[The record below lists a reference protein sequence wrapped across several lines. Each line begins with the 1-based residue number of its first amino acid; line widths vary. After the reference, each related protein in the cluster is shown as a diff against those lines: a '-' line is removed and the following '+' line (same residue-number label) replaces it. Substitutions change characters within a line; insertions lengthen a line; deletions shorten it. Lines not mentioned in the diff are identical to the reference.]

1 MVELNK
7 KYHIGVKKFGFVNWI
22 GFKSLWLKE
31 CNRFMVV
38 WQQTL
43 LSPLVSSLLFL
54 SVLSLA
60 LGNNRG
66 DVLGY
71 SFISFLAPGLIA
83 MSILGQSFS
92 HSVSSLM
99 IGKIQGNIV
108 DMLYAPL
115 SALEVSMSILGQS
128 FSHSVSSLMIGK
140 IQGNIVDML
149 YAPLSALEVSMAII
163 LAALT
168 RSFLIATI
176 SIGVFSLIVEI
187 PIYNILYIFV
197 FGFLGAFILGSLGF
211 ITGLWAEKFD
221 HTATV
226 TNFVI
231 TPLSFLSGV
240 FYSIDKLPQFF
251 QTISHINPFFYM
263 IDGFRYGF
271 LGKSDG
277 SINIGLIYLSIL
289 SVLIWYVAF
298 FLYKKGYKI
307 KS

>member
-7 KYHIGVKKFGFVNWI
+7 KYQMGVRMFGLINWI

-31 CNRFMVV
+31 CNRFLTV

-60 LGNNRG
+60 LGENRG
-66 DVLGY
+66 DVLGH
-71 SFISFLAPGLIA
+71 SFINFLAPGLIA
-83 MSILGQSFS
+83 MSIITQSFS

-99 IGKIQGNIV
+99 I
-108 DMLYAPL
+108 
-115 SALEVSMSILGQS
+115 S
-128 FSHSVSSLMIGK
+128 K

-163 LAALT
+163 LAAMT
-168 RSFLIATI
+168 RSFLIAII
-176 SIGVFSLIVEI
+176 SIAVFSLIVKI
-187 PIYNILYIFV
+187 HIHDIFYIFI
-197 FGFLGAFILGSLGF
+197 FGFLSSFILGSLGF
-211 ITGLWAEKFD
+211 IAGLWAEKFD

-240 FYSIDKLPQFF
+240 FYSINKLPQLF
-251 QTISHINPFFYM
+251 QSISYINPFFYM
-263 IDGFRYGF
+263 IDGFRFGF
-271 LGKSDG
+271 LGESDG
-277 SINIGLIYLSIL
+277 SIKVGMIYLMVLSIL
-289 SVLIWYVAF
+289 MWFIAF
-298 FLYKKGYKI
+298 YLYKKGYKI

>member
-7 KYHIGVKKFGFVNWI
+7 KYQIGVRRFGFINWI
-22 GFKSLWLKE
+22 GFGSLWLKE
-31 CNRFMVV
+31 CNRFMAV

-60 LGNNRG
+60 LGDNKG
-66 DVLGY
+66 DVLGF

-83 MSILGQSFS
+83 MSILT
-92 HSVSSLM
+92 
-99 IGKIQGNIV
+99 
-108 DMLYAPL
+108 
-115 SALEVSMSILGQS
+115 QS

-168 RSFLIATI
+168 RSFLIALI
-176 SIGVFSLIVEI
+176 SIGIFSLIVEI
-187 PIYNILYIFV
+187 PINNIFYIFI
-197 FGFLGAFILGSLGF
+197 FGFLSAFILGSLGF

-226 TNFVI
+226 TNFII

-240 FYSIDKLPQFF
+240 FYSIDKLPMFF
-251 QTISHINPFFYM
+251 QNISYMNPFFYM

-277 SINIGLIYLSIL
+277 SISTGLIYLTLL
-289 SVLIWYVAF
+289 SFIMWYLAF
-298 FLYKKGYKI
+298 YLYKKGYKI

>member
-1 MVELNK
+1 MVELKK
-7 KYHIGVKKFGFVNWI
+7 KYQMSVRKFGFVNWI
-22 GFKSLWLKE
+22 GFKSLWIKE
-31 CNRFMVV
+31 CNRFIAV

-60 LGNNRG
+60 LGNNKG

-71 SFISFLAPGLIA
+71 SFITFLAPGLIA
-83 MSILGQSFS
+83 MSVLTQSFS

-115 SALEVSMSILGQS
+115 SALEVT
-128 FSHSVSSLMIGK
+128 
-140 IQGNIVDML
+140 
-149 YAPLSALEVSMAII
+149 MAII

-168 RSFLIATI
+168 RSFLIAII
-176 SIGVFSLIVEI
+176 SIGVFSIIVEI
-187 PIYNILYIFV
+187 PISNIFYIFI
-197 FGFLGAFILGSLGF
+197 FGFLSAFILGSLGF

-240 FYSIDKLPQFF
+240 FYSIDKLPIFF
-251 QTISHINPFFYM
+251 KTVSHINPFFYM

-277 SINIGLIYLSIL
+277 SISVGLTYLALL
-289 SVLIWYVAF
+289 SFIMWYVAF
-298 FLYKKGYKI
+298 YLYKKGYKI

>member
-7 KYHIGVKKFGFVNWI
+7 KYQIKVEKFGFINWI
-22 GFKSLWLKE
+22 GLKSLWVKE
-31 CNRFMVV
+31 CNRFLSV

-83 MSILGQSFS
+83 MSILTQSFS

-115 SALEVSMSILGQS
+115 SALEVT
-128 FSHSVSSLMIGK
+128 
-140 IQGNIVDML
+140 
-149 YAPLSALEVSMAII
+149 MAII
-163 LAALT
+163 LAALA
-168 RSFLIATI
+168 RSFLIAII
-176 SIGVFSLIVEI
+176 SIGVFAFIVELQI
-187 PIYNILYIFV
+187 SSVLYIFI
-197 FGFLGAFILGSLGF
+197 FGFLSAFILGSLGF
-211 ITGLWAEKFD
+211 IAGLWAEKFD

-226 TNFVI
+226 TNFII

-240 FYSIDKLPQFF
+240 FYSIDKLPNFF
-251 QTISHINPFFYM
+251 QAISYVNPFFYM

-271 LGKSDG
+271 LGISDG
-277 SINIGLIYLSIL
+277 SVNVGLVYLTILSI
-289 SVLIWYVAF
+289 VMWYIAF

>member
-7 KYHIGVKKFGFVNWI
+7 KYKMVTRKFGTVNWI

-31 CNRFMVV
+31 CNRFIAV

-54 SVLSLA
+54 SVLSVA
-60 LGNNRG
+60 LGNDRG
-66 DVLGY
+66 NVLGQ
-71 SFISFLAPGLIA
+71 SFITFLAPGLIA
-83 MSILGQSFS
+83 MSLLTQSFS

-115 SALEVSMSILGQS
+115 TAIEVSMG
-128 FSHSVSSLMIGK
+128 
-140 IQGNIVDML
+140 
-149 YAPLSALEVSMAII
+149 II
-163 LAALT
+163 LAAVT
-168 RSFLIATI
+168 RSFLIAII
-176 SIGVFSLIVEI
+176 SIIVFSLIVQI
-187 PIYNILYIFV
+187 PINNVFYIII
-197 FGFLGAFILGSLGF
+197 FGFLSSFILGSLGF
-211 ITGLWAEKFD
+211 IAGLWAEKFD

-226 TNFVI
+226 TNFII

-240 FYSIDKLPQFF
+240 FYSIDKLPKIFQF
-251 QTISHINPFFYM
+251 ISHINPFFYM

-271 LGKSDG
+271 LGQSDG
-277 SINIGLIYLSIL
+277 SIKFGIIYLVLLSI
-289 SVLIWYVAF
+289 VMWFIAF
-298 FLYKKGYKI
+298 YLYKKGYKI

>member
-7 KYHIGVKKFGFVNWI
+7 IYKIGTRRFNFVNWV

-31 CNRFMVV
+31 CSRFMVV

-83 MSILGQSFS
+83 MSILT
-92 HSVSSLM
+92 
-99 IGKIQGNIV
+99 
-108 DMLYAPL
+108 
-115 SALEVSMSILGQS
+115 QS

-168 RSFLIATI
+168 RAFLIAII
-176 SIGVFSLIVEI
+176 SIFVFSLII
-187 PIYNILYIFV
+187 KMPINNFLYIFL
-197 FGFLGAFILGSLGF
+197 FGFLSAFILGSLGF

-226 TNFVI
+226 TNFII

-240 FYSIDKLPQFF
+240 FYSIQKLPEFF
-251 QTISHINPFFYM
+251 QAFSLVNPFFYM

-277 SINIGLIYLSIL
+277 SIIFGLIYLTVLSI
-289 SVLIWYVAF
+289 IMWYVAF
-298 FLYKKGYKI
+298 YLYRKGYKI

>member
-1 MVELNK
+1 
-7 KYHIGVKKFGFVNWI
+7 
-22 GFKSLWLKE
+22 
-31 CNRFMVV
+31 
-38 WQQTL
+38 
-43 LSPLVSSLLFL
+43 
-54 SVLSLA
+54 
-60 LGNNRG
+60 
-66 DVLGY
+66 
-71 SFISFLAPGLIA
+71 
-83 MSILGQSFS
+83 
-92 HSVSSLM
+92 M

-115 SALEVSMSILGQS
+115 SA
-128 FSHSVSSLMIGK
+128 F
-140 IQGNIVDML
+140 
-149 YAPLSALEVSMAII
+149 EVSMAII

-168 RSFLIATI
+168 RSFLIAII

-187 PIYNILYIFV
+187 PINNFLYIFI
-197 FGFLGAFILGSLGF
+197 FGFLSAFILVSLGF

-251 QTISHINPFFYM
+251 QTISHLNPFFYM

-271 LGKSDG
+271 LGRSDG
-277 SINIGLIYLSIL
+277 SISIGLIYLLILSIL
-289 SVLIWYVAF
+289 MWYVAF

>member
-7 KYHIGVKKFGFVNWI
+7 KYQISVRKFGIINWI
-22 GFKSLWLKE
+22 GFKSLWHKE
-31 CNRFMVV
+31 CNRFMAV

-71 SFISFLAPGLIA
+71 SFITFLAPGLIA
-83 MSILGQSFS
+83 MSILT
-92 HSVSSLM
+92 
-99 IGKIQGNIV
+99 
-108 DMLYAPL
+108 
-115 SALEVSMSILGQS
+115 QS

-168 RSFLIATI
+168 RSFLIAII
-176 SIGVFSLIVEI
+176 SIGVFSLIVDM
-187 PIYNILYIFV
+187 PISNIKFIFI
-197 FGFLGAFILGSLGF
+197 FGFLSAFILGSLGF

-226 TNFVI
+226 TNFII

-240 FYSIDKLPQFF
+240 FYSVKKLPEFF
-251 QTISHINPFFYM
+251 QTISYINPFFYM

-277 SINIGLIYLSIL
+277 STSVGIIYLTIL
-289 SVLIWYVAF
+289 SIVMWYVAF
-298 FLYKKGYKI
+298 YLYKKGYKI

>member
-7 KYHIGVKKFGFVNWI
+7 KYKIKVKVFNLVNWI
-22 GFKSLWLKE
+22 GFKSLWQKE
-31 CNRFMVV
+31 CNRFMAV

-66 DVLGY
+66 NVLGY
-71 SFISFLAPGLIA
+71 PFISFLAPGLIA
-83 MSILGQSFS
+83 MSVLTQSFS

-115 SALEVSMSILGQS
+115 SALEVSI
-128 FSHSVSSLMIGK
+128 
-140 IQGNIVDML
+140 
-149 YAPLSALEVSMAII
+149 AII
-163 LAALT
+163 LAAMT
-168 RSFLIATI
+168 RSLLIAII
-176 SIGVFSLIVEI
+176 SIVVFSSIVKI
-187 PIYNILYIFV
+187 PIDNVLFIFI
-197 FGFLGAFILGSLGF
+197 FGFLSSFILGSLGF

-226 TNFVI
+226 TNFII

-240 FYSIDKLPQFF
+240 FYSIKKLPEFF

-271 LGKSDG
+271 LGTSDG
-277 SINIGLIYLSIL
+277 SIKVGLIYLIIL
-289 SVLIWYVAF
+289 SFIMWYIAF
-298 FLYKKGYKI
+298 YLYKKGYKI

>member
-7 KYHIGVKKFGFVNWI
+7 NYQIGVKRFGLINWI

-31 CNRFMVV
+31 CNRFMTV

-60 LGNNRG
+60 LGNDKG

-83 MSILGQSFS
+83 MSILT
-92 HSVSSLM
+92 
-99 IGKIQGNIV
+99 
-108 DMLYAPL
+108 
-115 SALEVSMSILGQS
+115 QS

-163 LAALT
+163 LAAAT
-168 RSFLIATI
+168 RSLLIAII
-176 SIGVFSLIVEI
+176 SIIVFSIIVKI
-187 PIYNILYIFV
+187 PINNIFYIFI
-197 FGFLGAFILGSLGF
+197 FGFLSSFILGSLGF

-226 TNFVI
+226 TNFII

-240 FYSIDKLPQFF
+240 FYSIDKLPEFF

-263 IDGFRYGF
+263 IDGFRFGF
-271 LGKSDG
+271 LGNSDG
-277 SINIGLIYLSIL
+277 SIGIGIIYLTIL
-289 SVLIWYVAF
+289 SFLMWFIAF
-298 FLYKKGYKI
+298 YLYKKGYKI

>member
-1 MVELNK
+1 MVELDK
-7 KYHIGVKKFGFVNWI
+7 KYHISVKKFGFVNWI

-60 LGNNRG
+60 LGKDKG
-66 DVLGY
+66 DVFGY
-71 SFISFLAPGLIA
+71 SFVSFLAPGLIA
-83 MSILGQSFS
+83 MSILT
-92 HSVSSLM
+92 
-99 IGKIQGNIV
+99 
-108 DMLYAPL
+108 
-115 SALEVSMSILGQS
+115 QS

-163 LAALT
+163 LAATT
-168 RSFLIATI
+168 RSFLISII
-176 SIGVFSLIVEI
+176 SICVFSLIVEI
-187 PIYNILYIFV
+187 PINNVLFILIF
-197 FGFLGAFILGSLGF
+197 GLLGAFILGSLGF

-226 TNFVI
+226 TNFII

-240 FYSIDKLPQFF
+240 FYSIDKLPTFF
-251 QTISHINPFFYM
+251 QTISHLNPFFYM

-271 LGKSDG
+271 LGVSDG
-277 SINIGLIYLSIL
+277 SISVGLIYLTLL
-289 SVLIWYVAF
+289 SFVMWYLAYY
-298 FLYKKGYKI
+298 LYKKGYKI

>member
-1 MVELNK
+1 MVEFNK
-7 KYHIGVKKFGFVNWI
+7 NYQINVIKFGFINWI

-31 CNRFMVV
+31 CNRFMAV

-83 MSILGQSFS
+83 MSILT
-92 HSVSSLM
+92 
-99 IGKIQGNIV
+99 
-108 DMLYAPL
+108 
-115 SALEVSMSILGQS
+115 QS

-168 RSFLIATI
+168 RSFLIAII
-176 SIGVFSLIVEI
+176 SIGVFSLIVDM
-187 PIYNILYIFV
+187 PVNNILFIFI
-197 FGFLGAFILGSLGF
+197 FGFLSAFILGSLGF

-240 FYSIDKLPQFF
+240 FYSIDKLPELF
-251 QTISHINPFFYM
+251 QTISYVNPFFYM

-271 LGKSDG
+271 LGNSDG
-277 SINIGLIYLSIL
+277 SIGIGLIYLIIL
-289 SVLIWYVAF
+289 SVAMWYVAF

>member
-7 KYHIGVKKFGFVNWI
+7 KYQLGVRKFGFINWI

-31 CNRFMVV
+31 CNRFLVV

-60 LGNNRG
+60 LGNNRE
-66 DVLGY
+66 DVFGY

-83 MSILGQSFS
+83 MSILTQSFS

-115 SALEVSMSILGQS
+115 SALEVT
-128 FSHSVSSLMIGK
+128 
-140 IQGNIVDML
+140 
-149 YAPLSALEVSMAII
+149 MAII

-168 RSFLIATI
+168 RSFLIALI

-187 PIYNILYIFV
+187 PINNIFYIFI
-197 FGFLGAFILGSLGF
+197 FGFLSAFILGSLGF

-226 TNFVI
+226 TNFII

-240 FYSIDKLPQFF
+240 FYSIDKLPNFF
-251 QTISHINPFFYM
+251 QIISHINPFFYM

-277 SINIGLIYLSIL
+277 STSVGLIYLSIL
-289 SVLIWYVAF
+289 SVIIWYLAF